1 MDLAVTQKRR
11 CPCRWDPRFFGL
23 RPDDKIPLILEPTF
37 LLMYYGGFTYREAYN
52 LPVPYK
58 RWYIERIVKELNKG
72 GDDGNAPS
80 RALHQNSPDVRAMQG
95 MARAQTPSR
104 LRRF

>member
-1 MDLAVTQKRR
+1 
-11 CPCRWDPRFFGL
+11 
-23 RPDDKIPLILEPTF
+23 
-37 LLMYYGGFTYREAYN
+37 MYYGGFTYSEAYK
-52 LPVPYK
+52 LPVVYK

-72 GDDGNAPS
+72 SGTDDSTDGASGASS

-95 MARAQTPSR
+95 RQRAQSPSR